1 MTERVWPFLPWDAKN
16 AKDAKDAKDEM
27 LPGAGKGGMVQMA
40 AAGNISLL
48 VSAPIPPVITSP
60 AIYLFR
66 KAV

>member
-1 MTERVWPFLPWDAKN
+1 MREGITW
-16 AKDAKDAKDEM
+16 
-27 LPGAGKGGMVQMA
+27 VQVGE
-40 AAGNISLL
+40 AGNISLL